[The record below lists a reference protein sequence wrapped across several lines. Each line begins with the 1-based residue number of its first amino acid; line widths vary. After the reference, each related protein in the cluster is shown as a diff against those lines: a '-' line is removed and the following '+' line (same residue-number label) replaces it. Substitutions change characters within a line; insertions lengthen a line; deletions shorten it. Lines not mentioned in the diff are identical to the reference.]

1 MLSLL
6 LAHRLNLS
14 LEVVLLFLEGM
25 FHNPVKQC
33 ILWLLISLD
42 IRCMVD
48 CLLLSVVD
56 SLQVLAKFLQLTR
69 FVLVLLYFPVS
80 FL

>member
-56 SLQVLAKFLQLTR
+56 SLQVLVKFLQLTR
-69 FVLVLLYFPVS
+69 FVLALLYFPVS